1 MGNCC
6 DFIESD
12 VRDKHNQ
19 PQQGMVWVKNNKK
32 QHNIFKDRSKCKR

>member
-12 VRDKHNQ
+12 VRDKQNNQ

-32 QHNIFKDRSKCKR
+32 

>member
-12 VRDKHNQ
+12 VRDRHGQ
-19 PQQGMVWVKNNKK
+19 PQQGMLMTRPQKK
-32 QHNIFKDRSKCKR
+32 VHNVFKDKSK